1 MQRGQAIVQPELD
14 PMCKEPQ
21 ALNSAAPVGQTRGET
36 SVLES
41 YPIMTND
48 LVLQSWNPTDPGE
61 AQALISAVIARARTE
76 GVELCV
82 PPAEPDNCCG
92 NGCIGCVWDGFYS
105 ELGYWRDEALLRW
118 AT

>member
-1 MQRGQAIVQPELD
+1 
-14 PMCKEPQ
+14 MCKEPQ
-21 ALNSAAPVGQTRGET
+21 APNNAAPAGQTRDET
-36 SVLES
+36 RVLES
-41 YPIMTND
+41 HPIMMND

-61 AQALISAVIARARTE
+61 AKALISAIIARARAA
-76 GVELCV
+76 GVELSD

-118 AT
+118 AAGVGSTCSGLR